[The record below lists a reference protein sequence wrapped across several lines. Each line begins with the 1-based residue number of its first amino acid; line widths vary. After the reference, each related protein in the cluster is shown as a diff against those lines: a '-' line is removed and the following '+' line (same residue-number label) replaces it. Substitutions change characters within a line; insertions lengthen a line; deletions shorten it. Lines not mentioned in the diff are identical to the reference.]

1 MSLTAHVPAKGCH
14 DIPRFACH
22 VEAHPAPSYAG
33 VGVRKLGALLLAV
46 ANRRTPPAPAGK
58 KVETLM
64 PFQVQGAEA
73 LTDKIAVRLTPA
85 EKAKLRED
93 ADLAGLSVSELVRRR
108 YFGRRIVHHADLKTA
123 AELRKTAGLLKDH
136 YNQTRGLH
144 ADKTAAILSDI
155 WALVR
160 RLGGDRQ
167 EN

>member
-1 MSLTAHVPAKGCH
+1 
-14 DIPRFACH
+14 
-22 VEAHPAPSYAG
+22 
-33 VGVRKLGALLLAV
+33 
-46 ANRRTPPAPAGK
+46 
-58 KVETLM
+58 M
-64 PFQVQGAEA
+64 PFAVQGAEA
-73 LTDKIAVRLTPA
+73 LSEKIAVRLTPA

-136 YNQTRGLH
+136 YNQTGGLH
-144 ADKTAAILSDI
+144 ADKTAVILSDI
-155 WALVR
+155 WSLVR